1 LIEPILIH
9 NLWLSI
15 ALWIVAYLLDYYLTL
30 YGAQLYQSGAK
41 EHFGFGGSY
50 ELTPYYQPEIDRLRL
65 VSPRF
70 VLMLALSSLAI
81 GLVWWLAV
89 ALLGLVELFLL
100 LIGGL
105 ISRQLVVIIRHVRNI
120 VLFRH
125 AQTAGNIQ
133 GRVEYTRRVTIRG
146 SATELFTF
154 AAFYLLIFLISGSIF
169 FVGGAL
175 ACTITGIQHWR
186 LASHSNKER
195 NPVSG

>member
-1 LIEPILIH
+1 MEPLLIH
-9 NLWLSI
+9 NVWLAI

-50 ELTPYYQPEIDRLRL
+50 ELTPYYQKEIDLLRL
-65 VSPRF
+65 ISPRF
-70 VLMLALSSLAI
+70 LLMLALSSLAI

-89 ALLGLVELFLL
+89 RLLGVSVLFLL

-105 ISRQLVVIIRHVRNI
+105 ISRQLVVIIRHIRNI
-120 VLFRH
+120 VLFKH
-125 AQTAGNIQ
+125 AQTDGNIQ
-133 GRVEYTRRVTIRG
+133 GRVEYTRRVTLRG

-154 AAFYLLIFLISGSIF
+154 AVMYLLIFLISGSVF

-186 LASHSNKER
+186 LAAHARIYNA
-195 NPVSG
+195 SGEA